1 MIQCKRIYDPDSGQ
15 DGYRVLVDRLW
26 PRGVK
31 KTALNYDEWCKDL
44 APSNELRKAFHG
56 AELDFA
62 AFRDAYLAELA
73 GKQEEG
79 KQLCERGKS
88 QALTLLYAAKD
99 TRQNHAQVLAQWLAS
114 L

>member
-1 MIQCKRIYDPDSGQ
+1 MIQCKRVYDPASGE
-15 DGYRVLVDRLW
+15 DGYRVLIDRLW

-31 KTALNYDEWCKDL
+31 KTDLNYDEWCKNL
-44 APSNELRKAFHG
+44 APSNELRKAFH
-56 AELDFA
+56 AEVLDFA

-79 KQLCERGKS
+79 KTLCATRKNHV
-88 QALTLLYAAKD
+88 LTLLYAAKN
-99 TRQNHAQVLAQWLAS
+99 TRQNHALVLAEWLAS